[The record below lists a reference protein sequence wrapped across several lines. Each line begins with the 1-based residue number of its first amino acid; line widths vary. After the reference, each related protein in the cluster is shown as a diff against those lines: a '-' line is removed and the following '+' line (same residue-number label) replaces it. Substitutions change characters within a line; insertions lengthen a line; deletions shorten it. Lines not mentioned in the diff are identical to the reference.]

1 MRDDNNS
8 AEKSKKKYGFVEKNT
23 FCFLPPT
30 IFLIFT
36 FAIYM
41 PSSLFISN
49 IDDFALDYIK
59 IVPLIALVSVA
70 VLVIVYII
78 GLIIPLKR
86 LFYSY
91 VLLVFSL
98 ALGFYIQGNFLN
110 PAFNSLNGKEIA
122 WSEYKIMAL

>member
-8 AEKSKKKYGFVEKNT
+8 AEKSKKKYGFVERILLL
-23 FCFLPPT
+23 LPPT

-59 IVPLIALVSVA
+59 VVPLIALVSVA

-78 GLIIPLKR
+78 GLIIPIKR
-86 LFYSY
+86 FIIFDFGC
-91 VLLVFSL
+91 FSD
-98 ALGFYIQGNFLN
+98 YIPVSTVNFR
-110 PAFNSLNGKEIA
+110 PIFITVT
-122 WSEYKIMAL
+122 